1 MSDEKEQEKSQWE
14 IACEAVVLDKKGEL
28 NGLVKAEISPNLH
41 DETGRT
47 LLMFAVEKG
56 AVNAVRLL
64 LSKGADP
71 NARDARGTTALHLA
85 AKHRVREAAK
95 ALLDA
100 GVNPNNINGKG
111 STPIFFAAF
120 NGDMDM
126 IELLV
131 KHGADVNAR
140 TPDGRTPVGLALE
153 REWQN
158 TAAQLIAKGAEIEKD
173 DWRIGPVLYTQLLSG
188 NYETAGI
195 IIKREAAWANNRD
208 SGGCTYLHIFANR
221 RDVNTVKF
229 LLEMG
234 ADPNLKDANEFTP
247 CDVAMM
253 GNEKEMVALFQKF
266 GGKPS
271 GKRIVRK
278 QAASQKVQAK
288 GDRLPTFADVGGMEE
303 LKNQLR
309 IMVVAP
315 MKNKELAHKYGVKAG
330 GGVLL
335 HGPPGCG
342 KTHIAKCIAGEAGIP
357 FMEAKYAEIVSKWAG
372 ESEQRIAQ
380 IFKEARGIAPCVLFF
395 DEVDSIGVGRDS
407 TNSAYDRQLVS
418 VLLTEIDGASGKN
431 EGILIIGA
439 TNRKDLVEPAL
450 LRPGRLGR
458 HVFVTLPDAK
468 AREEIFRV
476 HLNGKPVGNIG
487 YGNLAM
493 ATQGYSGA
501 TIAAICEDALM
512 QAYCE
517 SLNGKSEKLIT
528 DDMLLGIMGKMK
540 PDALA
545 PVNGREMMHYR

>member
-1 MSDEKEQEKSQWE
+1 MDEKERSPWE
-14 IACEAVVLDKKGEL
+14 TACAAVILDKKGEL
-28 NGLVKAEISPNLH
+28 NGLVNVEISPDLH

-64 LSKGADP
+64 LSKGADA
-71 NARDARGTTALHLA
+71 NTHDAKGTSALHLA

-95 ALLDA
+95 VLLES
-100 GVNPNNINGKG
+100 GVNPNKINGKG
-111 STPIFFAAF
+111 ATPIFFAAF

-126 IELLV
+126 IDLLV

-140 TPDGRTPVGLALE
+140 MPDGRAPIDMALE

-158 TAAQLIAKGAEIEKD
+158 TVAHLIANGAEFDKD
-173 DWRIGPVLYTQLLSG
+173 DWRIGPVMYTQLING
-188 NYETAGI
+188 NYKNAGI
-195 IIKREAAWANNRD
+195 IIKREAALANTRD

-234 ADPNLKDANEFTP
+234 ADPNLKDESGFTP
-247 CDVAMM
+247 CDIAMM

-266 GGKPS
+266 SGKPS
-271 GKRIVRK
+271 GKPISRK
-278 QAASQKVQAK
+278 KSTSQKVQTGK
-288 GDRLPTFADVGGMEE
+288 DNLPTFADVGGMEE

-309 IMVVAP
+309 TLVIAP
-315 MKNKELAHKYGVKAG
+315 MKNKELAYKYGVKAG

-335 HGPPGCG
+335 YGPPGCG

-372 ESEQRIAQ
+372 ESEQRVAQ
-380 IFKEARGIAPCVLFF
+380 IFRDARERAPCVLFF

-418 VLLTEIDGASGKN
+418 VLLTEIDGASGQN
-431 EGILIIGA
+431 EGILVIGA

-458 HVFVTLPDAK
+458 HVFVTLPDVK

-476 HLNGKPVGNIG
+476 HLKGKPVESID
-487 YGNLAM
+487 YEKLAKE
-493 ATQGYSGA
+493 TQGYSGA
-501 TIAAICEDALM
+501 MIAALCEDALM
-512 QAYCE
+512 RAYCE
-517 SLNGKSEKLIT
+517 SLNSKNEQLIT
-528 DDMLLGIMGKMK
+528 QEMLLGMMGKMK
-540 PDALA
+540 PDAFA
-545 PVNGREMMHYR
+545 QVNSREMMHYR